1 MPFYNNL
8 VIHILRHC
16 LFLIFLCPIV
26 SQSELIDPENQIP
39 RVSNVTA
46 KQIGLNEVSVSYTA
60 MDQNGDQLTI
70 SMIVITKDGKQVFPK
85 QLSGDVGLAVMSGKQ
100 KKILWTI
107 TDEIPLYHFSDG
119 YVVEIVA
126 DDQHQP
132 TTKIHWQPDDA
143 EMVLV
148 PAGTFLMGSEEMQH
162 AQPIHEVE
170 ISDFYMDTYEV
181 TVGQYRRFTD
191 LTGYEY
197 NDWAE
202 VANFS
207 PTEQHPMIFVTWYD
221 AMAYC
226 VWAKK
231 RLPTEA
237 EWEYAARGGL
247 ARRSYPWGSIINQ
260 QQANYT
266 DFDNDAN
273 RLLQS
278 VGNFPAN
285 GYGLHDLSGNV
296 FEWCLDT
303 FDDKFYQ
310 NSRQKDPLAGSLSL
324 VELTKNFGTVLSG
337 RVLRGGSY
345 RYSAE
350 YVRVDYRDYA
360 NPDHRFD
367 AGGFRCV
374 VNVPK

>member
-16 LFLIFLCPIV
+16 LFLILLCPIV

-126 DDQHQP
+126 DDQHEP

-162 AQPIHEVE
+162 AQPIHKVE
-170 ISDFYMDTYEV
+170 ISA
-181 TVGQYRRFTD
+181 FT
-191 LTGYEY
+191 
-197 NDWAE
+197 
-202 VANFS
+202 
-207 PTEQHPMIFVTWYD
+207 
-221 AMAYC
+221 
-226 VWAKK
+226 
-231 RLPTEA
+231 
-237 EWEYAARGGL
+237 
-247 ARRSYPWGSIINQ
+247 
-260 QQANYT
+260 
-266 DFDNDAN
+266 
-273 RLLQS
+273 
-278 VGNFPAN
+278 
-285 GYGLHDLSGNV
+285 SGALIESC
-296 FEWCLDT
+296 FIKS
-303 FDDKFYQ
+303 FK
-310 NSRQKDPLAGSLSL
+310 
-324 VELTKNFGTVLSG
+324 
-337 RVLRGGSY
+337 
-345 RYSAE
+345 
-350 YVRVDYRDYA
+350 
-360 NPDHRFD
+360 
-367 AGGFRCV
+367 
-374 VNVPK
+374 